1 MGHHVTIL
9 RSRGGVPLP
18 IDADDVD
25 RAASALPGWRY
36 DRATG
41 TLTSQRAQDRGL
53 QVWLAEGAL
62 WARNP
67 DVAALAR
74 LITLAGALGARVRGA
89 DGATYRTPYET
100 YRHPDD
106 ATATPRTD
114 PMPLPS
120 PARGAPPGT
129 TLPYRAIFW
138 ISLATALATQVVRA
152 LR

>member
-1 MGHHVTIL
+1 MGHYVTIL

-18 IDADDVD
+18 LDEDEVEQTAGT
-25 RAASALPGWRY
+25 LPGWRY
-36 DRATG
+36 DRATA
-41 TLTSQRAQDRGL
+41 TLTSQRADDRGL
-53 QVWLAEGAL
+53 QVWLADGAL

-67 DVAALAR
+67 DATARAR

-106 ATATPRTD
+106 AAATLRAD
-114 PMPLPS
+114 PSPLPA
-120 PARGAPPGT
+120 PARGVRPGGA
-129 TLPYRAIFW
+129 LPYRAIFW
-138 ISLATALATQVVRA
+138 VSLASAVVMQVVRS

>member
-1 MGHHVTIL
+1 MGHYVTIL

-18 IDADDVD
+18 LDDDEVE
-25 RAASALPGWRY
+25 RTAGTLPGWRY

-41 TLTSQRAQDRGL
+41 TLTSQRADDRGL
-53 QVWLAEGAL
+53 QVWLADGAL

-67 DVAALAR
+67 DAAALAR
-74 LITLAGALGARVRGA
+74 LITLAGALGARVRGP

-106 ATATPRTD
+106 AAALPRAD
-114 PMPLPS
+114 PLPA
-120 PARGAPPGT
+120 PARGARPGGA
-129 TLPYRAIFW
+129 LPYRAILW
-138 ISLATALATQVVRA
+138 VSLASAVVLQVVRS